1 MARRTTASRRYAEAA
16 FELALRDDTV
26 DAWERDLATAAQL
39 VGDERVARIVDNPS
53 RPFAER
59 RKVLDDLLNR
69 RIKPE
74 ARRLVALLAER
85 GRLDLLPEIALEYGE
100 LLKRHRG
107 IVTAIVTSAV
117 PLTADESRAL
127 EERLRD
133 MTGATIELEPRIDPA
148 LIGGLT
154 VRIGDRLL
162 DGSVRGRLERLREQL
177 IAGNYPRGAGAG
189 AATGLS

>member
-26 DAWERDLATAAQL
+26 DAWAEDLRMAAQL

-53 RPFAER
+53 RPFTER
-59 RKVLDDLLNR
+59 RELLDKLLNR
-69 RIKPE
+69 RIKPA
-74 ARRLVALLAER
+74 ARRLVTLLAER
-85 GRLDLLPEIALEYGE
+85 RRLDLLPEIALEYDE

-117 PLTADESRAL
+117 PLTPDESSAL
-127 EERLRD
+127 EERLRA
-133 MTGATIELEPRIDPA
+133 MTGATIELEPRIDPG

-177 IAGNYPRGAGAG
+177 IAGNRPR
-189 AATGLS
+189 AATAPRA

>member
-16 FELALRDDTV
+16 FELALRDDVV
-26 DAWERDLATAAQL
+26 DAWAADLRTAAQL

-59 RKVLDDLLNR
+59 REVLDRLLNR
-69 RIKPE
+69 RIKSP
-74 ARRLVALLAER
+74 ARRLVTLLAER
-85 GRLDLLPEIALEYGE
+85 RRLDLLPEIAVEYDE

-117 PLTADESRAL
+117 PLTPDESRAL
-127 EERLRD
+127 EERLRA
-133 MTGATIELEPRIDPA
+133 MTGATVELEPRIDPG

-162 DGSVRGRLERLREQL
+162 DGSVRGRLERLRDQL
-177 IAGNYPRGAGAG
+177 IAGNRPR
-189 AATGLS
+189 AATAPRA

>member
-1 MARRTTASRRYAEAA
+1 MPLRTPASRRYAEAA
-16 FELALRDDTV
+16 FELAVRDDAV
-26 DAWERDLATAAQL
+26 DGWGTDLATAAQL
-39 VGDERVARIVDNPS
+39 VGDARVARIVDDPS
-53 RPFAER
+53 RPFADR
-59 RKVLDDLLNR
+59 REVLDELLNR
-69 RIKPE
+69 RIKPA

-85 GRLDLLPEIALEYGE
+85 GRLDLLPEIALEYDE

-127 EERLRD
+127 EERLRA
-133 MTGATIELEPRIDPA
+133 MTGATVELEPRIDPG

-177 IAGNYPRGAGAG
+177 IAGNRPHGADAG
-189 AATGLS
+189 AATSLS

>member
-16 FELALRDDTV
+16 FELALRDGTIDT
-26 DAWERDLATAAQL
+26 WEADLRTAAQL

-53 RPFAER
+53 RAFAER
-59 RKVLDDLLNR
+59 REVLDDLLNR
-69 RIKPE
+69 RIKPA
-74 ARRLVALLAER
+74 ARRLIALLAER
-85 GRLDLLPEIALEYGE
+85 RRLDLLPEIALEYDE

-117 PLTADESRAL
+117 PLTADETRAL
-127 EERLRD
+127 EERLRA
-133 MTGATIELEPRIDPA
+133 MTGATIELEPRIDPG

-177 IAGNYPRGAGAG
+177 IAGNRPYGGAAGAP
-189 AATGLS
+189 TTLS

>member
-16 FELALRDDTV
+16 FELALRDDAV
-26 DAWERDLATAAQL
+26 DAWEADLGTAAQL
-39 VGDERVARIVDNPS
+39 VGDPRVARIVDDPS
-53 RPFAER
+53 RPFAQRGE
-59 RKVLDDLLNR
+59 VLDDLLNR
-69 RIKPE
+69 RIKPD

-85 GRLDLLPEIALEYGE
+85 RRLDLLPEIALEYDE

-127 EERLRD
+127 EERLRA
-133 MTGATIELEPRIDPA
+133 MTGATIELEPRIDPG

-177 IAGNYPRGAGAG
+177 ISGNRPYAAAADG
-189 AATGLS
+189 AANRP